1 MPFPCSLLGL
11 AFWYNPV
18 LLIHAAD
25 PLPFRV
31 LILGKRRYPWQCS
44 MSSSFRTISM
54 GTRLQL
60 NQRMAGLHGLLI
72 AYRFAM
78 LGGLR
83 LSGSAAV
90 TDRTWQDHWAAA
102 MQHGTLQD
110 RAT

>member
-60 NQRMAGLHGLLI
+60 NQRMAGLQG
-72 AYRFAM
+72 YPDAM
-78 LGGLR
+78 LGGL

-90 TDRTWQDHWAAA
+90 GATGLPCS
-102 MQHGTLQD
+102 MQLQG